1 MIEIA
6 PTGTSGLT
14 ENTVQVK
21 SSVISSN
28 PYCTSSI
35 PFGLQAFNVD
45 FASTDIKVLARG
57 MQLCFLISRLEMLK
71 SIKTVEILGFIPML
85 LDWKM
90 YKWTNGWH
98 EMLVSFNDRRD
109 IFQLLISAF

>member
-45 FASTDIKVLARG
+45 FASTDIKVLEGCNYA
-57 MQLCFLISRLEMLK
+57 FL
-71 SIKTVEILGFIPML
+71 
-85 LDWKM
+85 
-90 YKWTNGWH
+90 
-98 EMLVSFNDRRD
+98 LVGQRC
-109 IFQLLISAF
+109 